1 MTTDYGYTEA
11 PPLGDEDFP
20 LRTAGV
26 PSPDATAICIAL
38 NRIAAALERLSVSP
52 GGAPLSAPPLTSG
65 SPSGAAPPPPGG
77 QSDDTKTKMGKKV
90 FAICKQQNWDIADVG
105 LRATGRDIGGDSRTW
120 SQADLTK
127 VLDTMKKDWGV
138 G

>member
-1 MTTDYGYTEA
+1 MTTDYGYTDA

-38 NRIAAALERLSVSP
+38 NRVAAALERLSVSP

-77 QSDDTKTKMGKKV
+77 VSNDSQIKRGKKIY
-90 FAICKQQNWDIADVG
+90 AICRQNEWDIADIGQRVVG
-105 LRATGRDIGGDSRTW
+105 HAVNPN
-120 SQADLTK
+120 SQKWAEADQIA
-127 VLDTMKKDWGV
+127 VLDAFKEWGV